1 MKVQKLALTGTLLA
15 LIVLVSGVGVQA
27 ARVYSRR
34 AARAA

>member
-15 LIVLVSGVGVQA
+15 LVVLVSGVGVQA
-27 ARVYSRR
+27 ARVYARR

>member
-15 LIVLVSGVGVQA
+15 LIVLVSGVGVRA